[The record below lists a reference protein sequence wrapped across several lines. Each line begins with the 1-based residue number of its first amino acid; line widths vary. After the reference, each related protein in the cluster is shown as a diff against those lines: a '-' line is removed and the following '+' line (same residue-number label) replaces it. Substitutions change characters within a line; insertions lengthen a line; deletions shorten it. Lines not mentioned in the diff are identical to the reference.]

1 MGLKFDVNKLIEYA
15 EEYCPKFCKEF
26 LSNFKNSKAIEVCV
40 QLTIDLTDEE
50 YIFYRYGG
58 GREFDYLAIIRKLGI
73 QFNIY
78 ENYENFYKDILTKGR
93 LCENAYNEEYD

>member
-78 ENYENFYKDILTKGR
+78 ENYENFYKDILTKGK

>member
-40 QLTIDLTDEE
+40 QLTIDLTNEE

>member
-1 MGLKFDVNKLIEYA
+1 MELKFDVNKLIEYA
-15 EEYCPKFCKEF
+15 KEYCPKFCNEF

-93 LCENAYNEEYD
+93 LYENAYNEEYD

>member
-1 MGLKFDVNKLIEYA
+1 MELKFNVNKLIEYA

-58 GREFDYLAIIRKLGI
+58 HEFDYLAIIRKLGI

-78 ENYENFYKDILTKGR
+78 ENDENFYKDILTKGR

>member
-58 GREFDYLAIIRKLGI
+58 GHEFDYLAIIRKLGI

-93 LCENAYNEEYD
+93 LCENTYNEEYD

>member
-1 MGLKFDVNKLIEYA
+1 MGLKFDVNKLIEYT

-50 YIFYRYGG
+50 YIFYKYG

-73 QFNIY
+73 HFNIY
-78 ENYENFYKDILTKGR
+78 ENDEKFYEDVYNKGEALR
-93 LCENAYNEEYD
+93 KYL

>member
-58 GREFDYLAIIRKLGI
+58 GREFDYLAIIRKLEI

>member
-1 MGLKFDVNKLIEYA
+1 MELKFDVNKLIEYA
-15 EEYCPKFCKEF
+15 KEYCPKFCNEF

-50 YIFYRYGG
+50 YIFYRYGC

>member
-1 MGLKFDVNKLIEYA
+1 MELKFDVNKLIEYA
-15 EEYCPKFCKEF
+15 KEYCPKFCNEF

-93 LCENAYNEEYD
+93 FCENAYNEGYD

>member
-1 MGLKFDVNKLIEYA
+1 MELKFNVNKLIEYA

-58 GREFDYLAIIRKLGI
+58 GHEFDYLAIIRKLGI

-78 ENYENFYKDILTKGR
+78 ENYENFYKDILTKER